1 VGLVCRVVEQTGI
14 ATVCVSTGLDLTR
27 QVRPPRSIFINH
39 PMGNNFGRPRDVR
52 MQREILL
59 RALKIAQESKQAGIL
74 VDPEYEWGEEF
85 RFNPGG
91 ARQ

>member
-1 VGLVCRVVEQTGI
+1 MGLVCRIVEQAGI

-27 QVRPPRSIFINH
+27 QVKPPRSIFINH
-39 PMGNNFGRPRDVR
+39 PMGNNFGRPGDVQ

-59 RALKIAQESKQAGIL
+59 KALTLAQEAGEAGIL
-74 VDPEYEWGEEF
+74 VDPGYEWGEEF

-91 ARQ
+91 AA

>member
-1 VGLVCRVVEQTGI
+1 MGLVCRIVEQAGI

-27 QVRPPRSIFINH
+27 QVKPPRSIFINH
-39 PMGNNFGRPRDVR
+39 PMGNNFGRPGDVQ

-59 RALKIAQESKQAGIL
+59 KALTLAQEAGEAGIL
-74 VDPEYEWGEEF
+74 VDSGYEWGEEF

-91 ARQ
+91 AA